1 MNKQDG
7 VERAK
12 RKTIKAYGER
22 YGFPVSARE
31 HTAVGFG
38 FDAGLAHQSQWRRV
52 EDEMPPHDGD
62 YLCTVQL
69 PQECG
74 NVWVRQEVVGCSM
87 NKFPEKVIAWM
98 PLPEP
103 YKGENE

>member
-1 MNKQDG
+1 MI
-7 VERAK
+7 
-12 RKTIKAYGER
+12 KTIFTCEHN
-22 YGFPVSARE
+22 RE
-31 HTAVGFG
+31 GCPYCAEAVH
-38 FDAGLAHQSQWRRV
+38 DLRLKLANTLTNNNQWRRV
-52 EDEMPPHDGD
+52 EDGLPPHDGD

-74 NVWVRQEVVGCSM
+74 NVWIRQEVVWCSM